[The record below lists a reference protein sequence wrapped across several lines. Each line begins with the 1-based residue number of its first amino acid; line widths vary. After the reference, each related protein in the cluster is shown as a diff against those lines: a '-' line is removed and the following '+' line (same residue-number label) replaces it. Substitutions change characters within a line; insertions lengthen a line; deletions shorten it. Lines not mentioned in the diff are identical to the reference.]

1 MLPKEDDTIDLSDAP
16 TNIDDVICWAVVAL
30 IPAAVF
36 NTTLGAELL
45 PLSITFATISKP
57 SSIDLP
63 PIATNFAKPFVK
75 FSESI
80 VSSDW
85 TPVAW
90 DGYR

>member
-1 MLPKEDDTIDLSDAP
+1 MLPNEDDIIDLSVVP
-16 TNIDDVICWAVVAL
+16 TDIDDVICWAVVAL
-30 IPAAVF
+30 IPSAVF

-63 PIATNFAKPFVK
+63 PIATNFAKPFVN
-75 FSESI
+75 FNESI

-85 TPVAW
+85 TPVAC

>member
-1 MLPKEDDTIDLSDAP
+1 MDLSFATTD
-16 TNIDDVICWAVVAL
+16 IDDVICWALVAL
-30 IPAAVF
+30 IPAVVF
-36 NTTLGAELL
+36 NTTLGAVLL
-45 PLSITFATISKP
+45 PLSITLDTISKP
-57 SSIDLP
+57 SSISFP

-90 DGYR
+90 DGYK